1 MEYASERIK
10 DFSKKL
16 DDERKV
22 AEPKLEEGKE
32 ATEEQKQE
40 MTKRRQEDNLKKLR
54 EVERLVK
61 EAPKYTFNTNV
72 YKSNAQLDMTAAELK
87 AEEKNVKGLATF
99 ILEKAI
105 PNLVQDLK
113 QQENVPID
121 SESLEDL
128 FHKRGIN
135 MRYLGKVLAVFA
147 DFPKQ

>member
-32 ATEEQKQE
+32 PTEEQKQE

-72 YKSNAQLDMTAAELK
+72 YKSNA
-87 AEEKNVKGLATF
+87 
-99 ILEKAI
+99 
-105 PNLVQDLK
+105 
-113 QQENVPID
+113 
-121 SESLEDL
+121 
-128 FHKRGIN
+128 
-135 MRYLGKVLAVFA
+135 
-147 DFPKQ
+147 

>member
-1 MEYASERIK
+1 
-10 DFSKKL
+10 
-16 DDERKV
+16 
-22 AEPKLEEGKE
+22 
-32 ATEEQKQE
+32 
-40 MTKRRQEDNLKKLR
+40 
-54 EVERLVK
+54 
-61 EAPKYTFNTNV
+61 
-72 YKSNAQLDMTAAELK
+72 MTAAELES
-87 AEEKNVKGLATF
+87 EEQNVKGLATF

>member
-32 ATEEQKQE
+32 PTEEQKQE

-87 AEEKNVKGLATF
+87 AEEENVKGLATF